1 MEEWTNHG
9 KEPLGCVFLLLVLLL
24 PLASADL
31 VSRFSSPMQAHLQTA
46 TSVLPVGA
54 VSPDGKD
61 VLIGGMNG
69 YARLLSAEEADNR
82 EMDVELVTERTPP
95 CDIIAPSWKHSALDG

>member
-1 MEEWTNHG
+1 MARNRW
-9 KEPLGCVFLLLVLLL
+9 VAFSLLLVLLL

-31 VSRFSSPMQAHLQTA
+31 VSRVQLTDAGALADSDLGVT
-46 TSVLPVGA
+46 VGA

-82 EMDVELVTERTPP
+82 EMDIELVTDKERHRARHRM
-95 CDIIAPSWKHSALDG
+95 APSWKHSALDG